1 MNTSTQ
7 DKRIKAPDLDTLI
20 GRYRLSNTAE
30 SKSPKTIVWYDSMLH
45 AYSAY
50 ISQTLHSKSLATL
63 NRENVREYII
73 YLKGKTRFQNHPH
86 NHSDNQNLSSK
97 TIQGHIRTL
106 KAFST
111 WLFEEGYTSDNVLKD
126 LKLPKAATKIIEPLS
141 KDEIV
146 TVLQS
151 VDTKT
156 LLGVRDHAI
165 IITFL
170 DTGLRASELA
180 NIMMD
185 HISLETGL
193 IKVMG
198 KGARERIVPIG
209 KYVQLTL
216 LDYIQRIRPSL
227 YRAETDGLFLT
238 NNGKPLSVNAIK
250 LLFQRLRGKTGVSRL
265 HAHLCRHTFAI
276 NYLLNGGDIFSL
288 KEILGHRSL
297 DMVNHYLHFT
307 SHQIAIQHHKYSPMD
322 RFQNIT
328 IPEQPVSN
336 G

>member
-1 MNTSTQ
+1 MKTSTQ
-7 DKRIKAPDLDTLI
+7 GNKRKILDLDTLI
-20 GRYRLSNTAE
+20 DRYRLSNTAE
-30 SKSPKTIVWYDSMLH
+30 IKSPKTIVWYDSMLH

-50 ISQTLHSKSLATL
+50 ISQTLHGKSLATL
-63 NRENVREYII
+63 NRDNVRGYII
-73 YLKGKTRFQNHPH
+73 YLKEKTRFQNHPR
-86 NHSDNQNLSSK
+86 NHSDNQHLSSK
-97 TIQGHIRTL
+97 TIQGHVRTL

-111 WLFEEGYTSDNVLKD
+111 WLYVEGYTLDNILKD
-126 LKLPKAATKIIEPLS
+126 LKLPKAAARIIEPLS
-141 KDEIV
+141 KEEIAR
-146 TVLQS
+146 VLGS
-151 VDTKT
+151 IDLKT
-156 LLGVRDHAI
+156 PVGVRDRTI
-165 IITFL
+165 LITFL

-185 HISLETGL
+185 HASLETGL

-198 KGARERIVPIG
+198 KGSRERIVPIG
-209 KYVQLTL
+209 KFVRLAL
-216 LDYIQRIRPSL
+216 LDYIERIRPALERNESD
-227 YRAETDGLFLT
+227 YLFLT
-238 NNGKPLSVNAIK
+238 SNGKLLSVNAVK
-250 LLFQRLRGKTGVSRL
+250 LLFQRLRRKTGVSRL